1 MGAGQPALL
10 PQTSYRYLA
19 SQYGNVLK
27 VNSVEELQMTKRG
40 LMKDGKASGSRTY
53 FLADAKELVFGKK
66 ARERQLLVVT
76 QELKQAESDL
86 GAAKEQE
93 DSLTKLRTTLNGLR
107 EFNLDATP
115 LLPLANELSAAQQ
128 ALAALDLTELEDM
141 QRRLDQLVSDIT
153 EIDQLNDED
162 TRAVAGADKDIAA
175 ANRVIAELLGRRDSL
190 LVAVQTQTHRL
201 GKLVNDNPVLNFTDL
216 SGRVDVLLAHPGV
229 TVAAA
234 RDVAS
239 GLDLE
244 ARHHLTSALNALSE
258 YHQVCRNDERFQ
270 EALTFPMQNV
280 PFDGT
285 YRQVVALTAAA
296 MNRVSTVRGTGI
308 YNNQLEL
315 EKATKSFN
323 DVFTKHFCV
332 EIKTRVDEGMRTLRQ
347 MNNELRNLSFGQDSY
362 IIDWSQWEPELRD
375 YLEFFEAV
383 AEITERDVFREG
395 HSQPL
400 AAMRRARLY
409 FCLRLQ
415 GKCQAAAQPGRR
427 RLVLRPPRQPRRSGN
442 ARLRGVAVRLCGHSG
457 SLLGRP
463 GLVWHAHPP
472 LPSSRVRRDSTPRT
486 R

>member
-383 AEITERDVFREG
+383 AEITESAENLDLFGENELPAR
-395 HSQPL
+395 HATS
-400 AAMRRARLY
+400 AAK
-409 FCLRLQ
+409 LRWME
-415 GKCQAAAQPGRR
+415 
-427 RLVLRPPRQPRRSGN
+427 
-442 ARLRGVAVRLCGHSG
+442 RG
-457 SLLGRP
+457 
-463 GLVWHAHPP
+463 AH
-472 LPSSRVRRDSTPRT
+472 TRT
-486 R
+486 GICCPA